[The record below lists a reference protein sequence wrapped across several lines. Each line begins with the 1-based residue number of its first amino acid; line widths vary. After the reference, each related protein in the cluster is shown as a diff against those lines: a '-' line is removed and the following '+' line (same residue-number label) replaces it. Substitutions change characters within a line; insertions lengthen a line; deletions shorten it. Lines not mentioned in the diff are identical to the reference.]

1 MMWLHWLGLAFLFLL
16 VAVVCGISWLAV
28 VAER

>member
-1 MMWLHWLGLAFLFLL
+1 MIWLHWLRLAFLFLL
-16 VAVVCGISWLAV
+16 VAVVCGIGWLAV